1 MITTAN
7 GPRDLRGVKGLR
19 EGKEIE
25 ETGPIENE
33 LRELKG
39 LIGMTEA
46 RETKGLIEVIEVIE
60 AKEADMKEGIEAE
73 IEEAIE
79 TSAGD
84 RNAQLKKKIHTSMRE
99 ERSKESA
106 RPTPKKPSSSKA
118 SSRSA

>member
-19 EGKEIE
+19 EGKGIE

-46 RETKGLIEVIEVIE
+46 RETKGLIEATE